1 MQIGS
6 FDAFASIRSTVVAY
20 LFGKIARTIGTK
32 MRRADGSDGGLSR
45 INIAMLDS
53 PGNRESMSNTL
64 VADAFWNFQTSSSLP
79 FRFDCRSSKM
89 FSAGKHLDGPSFHV
103 IRPSVVH
110 SNEKRFVRVNSGK
123 NNKHLATGSVRTS
136 SQRCND
142 TASVFK
148 FHVPLYKTAKKEENR
163 RREYVKTSQTWC
175 AKKSIGARNSLCY
188 RNS

>member
-64 VADAFWNFQTSSSLP
+64 VADAF
-79 FRFDCRSSKM
+79 
-89 FSAGKHLDGPSFHV
+89 
-103 IRPSVVH
+103 
-110 SNEKRFVRVNSGK
+110 
-123 NNKHLATGSVRTS
+123 
-136 SQRCND
+136 
-142 TASVFK
+142 
-148 FHVPLYKTAKKEENR
+148 
-163 RREYVKTSQTWC
+163 
-175 AKKSIGARNSLCY
+175 
-188 RNS
+188 